1 MKSKNKKIFAI
12 FLVLTL
18 IFSMSSVSF
27 ADTADTTTGYN
38 LTGFGNKVG
47 SITITGAAVDDY
59 TREVEAYTRGSGSN
73 VETFHKYTYNIVLA
87 QGTSPTATVTANFTK
102 SADAGENCYISPFGT
117 LMQPPQ
123 GPIILMNNARL
134 NYAATLSEGVGT
146 TTAYVTYNLTNTDS
160 FAGYGKY
167 DTYVFNYSIADSS
180 KTVTYDN
187 VTLRFGD
194 PAYAETEPESDMRF
208 TGSNGTYT
216 AVYRGT
222 RDGYY
227 PNTLALYLT
236 GNSSITATTTNEN
249 TNNVCFVTYDDD
261 NVETEVTSISSVQDT
276 NELYGVVRV
285 KAAGSITINGG
296 GGNITLNFEAPREP
310 AAPGGVT
317 PSRVV
322 SYLPIGQFA
331 TGRGWGSATGKF
343 VSGIE
348 TTGVSLG
355 ALGGYIEF
363 EFEEGITNDSNNP
376 YGVDFVVYG
385 NAFNGNPEAG
395 AVQVSEDGK
404 TWYELAGSMYYD
416 GNFNYVGNQM
426 TNNPNKFSSAY
437 TGTLNNATVEYT
449 KGSSITVGLKDASGS
464 YAVPT
469 GTLFGPAA
477 WFPAVGTYLQFGA
490 HNNTGSNV
498 TVSHTADNL
507 TFSGITAVPDYNTTA
522 TYAFGYAD
530 VTPNGSPATYG
541 DAVNPYTLYTTAKT
555 GGDGFDLEWAVDP
568 VTKKPIKLTKL
579 DLTGGIPKMVDR
591 EFKYVRIYSAV
602 LDNATFGETSTEVCG
617 IFTTANA
624 QKNSAGEA
632 VSVGRTDAPT
642 SIQFGTTANA
652 MTSDASA
659 SNTVSAGTY
668 YINATSDAENIYIN
682 GARVTSGQ
690 AYEFQVKAG
699 KTSFIR
705 VITQH
710 GMKAPSITLL
720 EFKG

>member
-1 MKSKNKKIFAI
+1 MKHKGKKIFAI
-12 FLVLTL
+12 FLALAML
-18 IFSMSSVSF
+18 FSMSSVSF

-47 SITITGAAVDDY
+47 SITITGAAVDRY
-59 TREVEAYTRGSGSN
+59 TQEVEAYERGRGSN

-102 SADAGENCYISPFGT
+102 SADAGENCYIAPFGT

-146 TTAYVTYNLTNTDS
+146 TTAYVTYNLTNTDG

-180 KTVTYDN
+180 KTVT
-187 VTLRFGD
+187 TSSGITMRFGD
-194 PAYAETEPESDMRF
+194 PAYAETAPESEMRF
-208 TGSNGTYT
+208 TGSGNTYT

-227 PNTLALYLT
+227 PNTLALYLQ
-236 GNSSITATTTNEN
+236 GNGSITAETNDASKISFLVYDEVSKETREETSFSN
-249 TNNVCFVTYDDD
+249 TNTA
-261 NVETEVTSISSVQDT
+261 
-276 NELYGVVRV
+276 YGVVSI
-285 KAAGSITINGG
+285 KAAGSIKIN
-296 GGNITLNFEAPREP
+296 NTVTLNFEAPREP
-310 AAPGGVT
+310 AVPGGVK

-331 TGRGWGSATGKF
+331 TGSGWGSATGKF
-343 VSGIE
+343 TGGYAP
-348 TTGVSLG
+348 TGVSLG

-363 EFEEGITNDSNNP
+363 EFAKGIANNSNNP

-416 GNFNYVGNQM
+416 GNFNYVG
-426 TNNPNKFSSAY
+426 TKVANKFSAAY

-469 GTLFGPAA
+469 GTLFGPTG
-477 WFPAVGTYLQFGA
+477 WFPATNKYPQGDA

-507 TFSGITAVPDYNTTA
+507 TFSGITAIQDYNTTA

-568 VTKKPIKLTKL
+568 ATKL
-579 DLTGGIPKMVDR
+579 PINVNGKT
-591 EFKYVRIYSAV
+591 FHYVRVYSAV

-617 IFTTANA
+617 IFTTANG
-624 QKNSAGEA
+624 QKNADGSA
-632 VSVGRTDAPT
+632 VDVGRTTGVTVKVDGK
-642 SIQFGTTANA
+642 SIANYEMIPRGNTMIVDTDGDLDSGTTITVTA
-652 MTSDASA
+652 SD
-659 SNTVSAGTY
+659 NDNV
-668 YINATSDAENIYIN
+668 YINSAATRTYTATSSEPM
-682 GARVTSGQ
+682 
-690 AYEFQVKAG
+690 
-699 KTSFIR
+699 R
-705 VITQH
+705 VIAQS
-710 GMKAPSITLL
+710 GEKAPYVVVI
-720 EFKG
+720 K

>member
-1 MKSKNKKIFAI
+1 MKSKSKKIFAI

-167 DTYVFNYSIADSS
+167 DTYVFNYSIANDS
-180 KTVTYDN
+180 KTVTYNN

-194 PAYAETEPESDMRF
+194 PAYAETAPESEMRF
-208 TGSNGTYT
+208 TGSGDTYT

-227 PNTLALYLT
+227 PNILSLYMS
-236 GNSSITATTTNEN
+236 GGSITATTEN
-249 TNNVCFVTYDDD
+249 NATNNVCFVTYGDDG
-261 NVETEVTSISSVQDT
+261 VETEVSRISSSGNSNKLSAT
-276 NELYGVVRV
+276 VRV
-285 KAAGSITINGG
+285 KAAGSIKIN
-296 GGNITLNFEAPREP
+296 NTITLHFEAPREP
-310 AAPGGVT
+310 AVPGGVK

-322 SYLPIGQFA
+322 SYLPLGQFA
-331 TGRGWGSATGKF
+331 RGSGWGDATGKF
-343 VSGIE
+343 TGGYSA
-348 TTGVSLG
+348 TGVSLG

-363 EFEEGITNDSNNP
+363 EFADGITNDSNNP

-404 TWYELAGSMYYD
+404 TWYEL
-416 GNFNYVGNQM
+416 
-426 TNNPNKFSSAY
+426 
-437 TGTLNNATVEYT
+437 L
-449 KGSSITVGLKDASGS
+449 DA
-464 YAVPT
+464 
-469 GTLFGPAA
+469 L
-477 WFPAVGTYLQFGA
+477 
-490 HNNTGSNV
+490 
-498 TVSHTADNL
+498 
-507 TFSGITAVPDYNTTA
+507 
-522 TYAFGYAD
+522 
-530 VTPNGSPATYG
+530 
-541 DAVNPYTLYTTAKT
+541 
-555 GGDGFDLEWAVDP
+555 
-568 VTKKPIKLTKL
+568 
-579 DLTGGIPKMVDR
+579 
-591 EFKYVRIYSAV
+591 
-602 LDNATFGETSTEVCG
+602 
-617 IFTTANA
+617 
-624 QKNSAGEA
+624 
-632 VSVGRTDAPT
+632 
-642 SIQFGTTANA
+642 
-652 MTSDASA
+652 
-659 SNTVSAGTY
+659 
-668 YINATSDAENIYIN
+668 
-682 GARVTSGQ
+682 
-690 AYEFQVKAG
+690 
-699 KTSFIR
+699 
-705 VITQH
+705 
-710 GMKAPSITLL
+710 
-720 EFKG
+720 

>member
-1 MKSKNKKIFAI
+1 MKSKSKKIFAI

-38 LTGFGNKVG
+38 LTGFGSKVG
-47 SITITGAAVDDY
+47 SITITGAEVDDCDLETSTY
-59 TREVEAYTRGSGSN
+59 ICGSGDN
-73 VETFHKYTYNIVLA
+73 AETFHRYTYNIVLA
-87 QGTSPTATVTANFTK
+87 QGTSQEAEVTANFTK
-102 SADAGENCYISPFGT
+102 SADADSDCYISPYGT
-117 LMQPPQ
+117 TTSLPRGALIVMRS
-123 GPIILMNNARL
+123 ARL
-134 NYAATLSEGVGT
+134 DYKATLSEGVGT
-146 TTAYVTYNLTNTDS
+146 TTAYVIPNLTGTNG

-180 KTVTYDN
+180 KTVTDSN
-187 VTLRFGD
+187 ITMRFGD
-194 PAYAETEPESDMRF
+194 PAYPETAPESEMGF
-208 TGSNGTYT
+208 TGSNQNYT

-227 PNTLALYLT
+227 PNVLSLYLQGET
-236 GNSSITATTTNEN
+236 INAVTTDASK
-249 TNNVCFVTYDDD
+249 VCFLNYDADG
-261 NVETEVTSISSVQDT
+261 NATEATSISGT
-276 NELYGVVRV
+276 GTAYGIVSI
-285 KAAGSITINGG
+285 KAAGSIKIN
-296 GGNITLNFEAPREP
+296 NTITLHFEAPREP
-310 AAPGGVT
+310 AVPGGVK

-322 SYLPIGQFA
+322 SYLPLGQFA
-331 TGRGWGSATGKF
+331 RGSGWGDATGKF
-343 VSGIE
+343 TGGYSA
-348 TTGVSLG
+348 TGVSLG

-363 EFEEGITNDSNNP
+363 EFADGITNDSNNP

-416 GNFNYVGNQM
+416 GNFNYVG
-426 TNNPNKFSSAY
+426 TKVANKFSAAY

-477 WFPAVGTYLQFGA
+477 WFPATDKYPQGDA
-490 HNNTGSNV
+490 HDNTGANV
-498 TVSHTADNL
+498 TVSHTANNL
-507 TFSGITAVPDYNTTA
+507 AFSGITAVPDYNTTA

-568 VTKKPIKLTKL
+568 ATKMPIDVNGKTF
-579 DLTGGIPKMVDR
+579 R
-591 EFKYVRIYSAV
+591 YVRVYSAV

-617 IFTTANA
+617 IFTTANG
-624 QKNSAGEA
+624 QKNADGSA
-632 VSVGRTDAPT
+632 VDVGRTDAPT
-642 SIQFGTTANA
+642 VKYGTSATAMNNEV
-652 MTSDASA
+652 TGYDPV
-659 SNTVSAGTY
+659 TAGTY
-668 YINATSDAENIYIN
+668 YINAASSAENIYIN
-682 GARVTSGQ
+682 GTKVTSGQ
-690 AYEFQVKAG
+690 AYEFSVSTGESKYLR
-699 KTSFIR
+699 I
-705 VITQH
+705 ITQS
-710 GMKAPSITLL
+710 GIEAPNIQLM
-720 EFKG
+720 EFVA

>member
-1 MKSKNKKIFAI
+1 MKSKSKKIFAI

-167 DTYVFNYSIADSS
+167 DTYVFNYSIADSN
-180 KTVTYDN
+180 KTVT
-187 VTLRFGD
+187 TSSGITMRFGD
-194 PAYAETEPESDMRF
+194 PAYAETAPESEMRF
-208 TGSNGTYT
+208 TGSSNTYT

-227 PNTLALYLT
+227 PTILSLYMS
-236 GNSSITATTTNEN
+236 GGSITATTEN
-249 TNNVCFVTYDDD
+249 NATNNVCFVTYGDDGA
-261 NVETEVTSISSVQDT
+261 ETEVSSISSSGNSNKLSAT
-276 NELYGVVRV
+276 VRV
-285 KAAGSITINGG
+285 KAAGSIKIN
-296 GGNITLNFEAPREP
+296 NTVTLNFEAPREP
-310 AAPGGVT
+310 AVPGGIT

-331 TGRGWGSATGKF
+331 TGSGWGSATGKF
-343 VSGIE
+343 TGGYSA
-348 TTGVSLG
+348 TGVSLG

-363 EFEEGITNDSNNP
+363 EFAKGIANNSNNP

-404 TWYELAGSMYYD
+404 KWYELAGSMYYD
-416 GNFNYVGNQM
+416 GNFNYVG
-426 TNNPNKFSSAY
+426 TKVANKFSAAY
-437 TGTLNNATVEYT
+437 TGTLNNATVEYV
-449 KGSSITVGLKDASGS
+449 KGDSAITVGLKNASGNYVIPAS
-464 YAVPT
+464 GTTLPYFGPT
-469 GTLFGPAA
+469 G
-477 WFPAVGTYLQFGA
+477 WFPATDKYPQGDA
-490 HNNTGSNV
+490 HDNTGSNV
-498 TVSHTADNL
+498 TVSHTANNL
-507 TFSGITAVPDYNTTA
+507 AFSGITAIQDYNTTA

-541 DAVNPYTLYTTAKT
+541 DAVNPYITEKT

-568 VTKKPIKLTKL
+568 ATKL
-579 DLTGGIPKMVDR
+579 PINVNGKT
-591 EFKYVRIYSAV
+591 FHYVRVYSAV

-617 IFTTANA
+617 IFTTANGQENA
-624 QKNSAGEA
+624 DGSA
-632 VSVGRTDAPT
+632 VDVGRTGRMT
-642 SIQFGTTANA
+642 VKYGSTAA
-652 MTSDASA
+652 SMTV
-659 SNTVSAGTY
+659 TPEGQEIPVSAGTY
-668 YINATSDAENIYIN
+668 YINASSSAENIYIN
-682 GARVTSGQ
+682 GTKVTSGQ
-690 AYEFQVKAG
+690 AYEFQVEAG
-699 KTSFIR
+699 KTQFIR
-705 VITQH
+705 VITQD
-710 GMKAPSITLL
+710 GMKAPRISV
-720 EFKG
+720 FKFTA

>member
-1 MKSKNKKIFAI
+1 MKSKSKKIFAI

-47 SITITGAAVDDY
+47 SITITGATVDRY
-59 TREVEAYTRGSGSN
+59 TQEVEAYERGSGSN

-87 QGTSPTATVTANFTK
+87 KGTSPTATVTANFTK
-102 SADAGENCYISPFGT
+102 SADAGENCYIAPFGT

-146 TTAYVTYNLTNTDS
+146 TTAYVTYNLTNTDG

-180 KTVTYDN
+180 KTVT
-187 VTLRFGD
+187 TSGGITMRFGD
-194 PAYAETEPESDMRF
+194 PAYAETAPESEMRF
-208 TGSNGTYT
+208 TGSGNTYT

-227 PNTLALYLT
+227 PNTLALYLQ
-236 GNSSITATTTNEN
+236 GNDSITAETNDASKISFLVYDEVSKETREETSFSN
-249 TNNVCFVTYDDD
+249 TNTA
-261 NVETEVTSISSVQDT
+261 
-276 NELYGVVRV
+276 YGVVSI
-285 KAAGSITINGG
+285 KAAGSIKIN
-296 GGNITLNFEAPREP
+296 NTVTLHFEAPREP
-310 AAPGGVT
+310 AVPGGIT

-331 TGRGWGSATGKF
+331 TGSGWGSATGKF
-343 VSGIE
+343 TGGYAP
-348 TTGVSLG
+348 TGVSLG

-363 EFEEGITNDSNNP
+363 EFANGITNNSNNP

-416 GNFNYVGNQM
+416 GNFNYVE
-426 TNNPNKFSSAY
+426 TKVANKFSAAY
-437 TGTLNNATVEYT
+437 TGTLNNATVEYE
-449 KGSSITVGLKDASGS
+449 KGASFLTVGLKETNGTTYLVPSG
-464 YAVPT
+464 T
-469 GTLFGPAA
+469 TFGPLG
-477 WFPAVGTYLQFGA
+477 WFPATDKYPQGDA
-490 HNNTGSNV
+490 HDNTGANV
-498 TVSHTADNL
+498 TVSYTANNL
-507 TFSGITAVPDYNTTA
+507 AFSGITAIQDYNTTA

-541 DAVNPYTLYTTAKT
+541 DAVNPYITEKT

-568 VTKKPIKLTKL
+568 ATKMPIDVNGKTF
-579 DLTGGIPKMVDR
+579 R
-591 EFKYVRIYSAV
+591 YVRVYSAV
-602 LDNATFGETSTEVCG
+602 LDNAQFGETSTEVCG
-617 IFTTANA
+617 IFTTANG
-624 QKNSAGEA
+624 QKNADGSA
-632 VSVGRTDAPT
+632 VDVGITDLPT
-642 SIQFGTTANA
+642 VKYGTSETA
-652 MTSDASA
+652 MTTRLSK
-659 SNTVSAGTY
+659 NTDSVEETVGTY
-668 YINATSDAENIYIN
+668 YINATNSAENIYIN
-682 GARVTSGQ
+682 GSKVTSGQ
-690 AYEFQVKAG
+690 AYEFKVKAG
-699 KTSFIR
+699 ETTYLRIITQDGIKAPRIR
-705 VITQH
+705 VIRFTA
-710 GMKAPSITLL
+710 K
-720 EFKG
+720 

>member
-1 MKSKNKKIFAI
+1 MKSKSKKIFAI

-27 ADTADTTTGYN
+27 ADTTDAADGYS
-38 LTGFGNKVG
+38 LADFGSKVG
-47 SITITGAAVDDY
+47 SITITGAAVDRY
-59 TREVEAYTRGSGSN
+59 TQEVEAYERGRGSN

-102 SADAGENCYISPFGT
+102 SADAGENCYIAPFGT

-146 TTAYVTYNLTNTDS
+146 TTAYVTYNLTNTDG

-180 KTVTYDN
+180 KTVTTSSN
-187 VTLRFGD
+187 ITMRFGD
-194 PAYAETEPESDMRF
+194 PAYAETAPESEMRF
-208 TGSNGTYT
+208 TGSGDTYT

-227 PNTLALYLT
+227 PNMLSLYLT

-261 NVETEVTSISSVQDT
+261 NVETEVSSISSIDNANKLSAT
-276 NELYGVVRV
+276 VRV
-285 KAAGSITINGG
+285 KAAGSIKIN
-296 GGNITLNFEAPREP
+296 GNITLNFEAPKEP
-310 AAPGGVT
+310 ATVGGQT
-317 PSRVV
+317 PSSVV
-322 SYLPIGQFA
+322 SYLPLGQFA
-331 TGRGWGSATGKF
+331 SGSGWGSATGKF
-343 VSGIE
+343 TGGYAP
-348 TTGVSLG
+348 TGVSLG

-363 EFEEGITNDSNNP
+363 KFDKGIKNDSNNP

-416 GNFNYVGNQM
+416 GNFKY
-426 TNNPNKFSSAY
+426 TKPTTKFSNAY
-437 TGTLNNATVEYT
+437 TGTLNNATVVYT
-449 KGSSITVGLKDASGS
+449 KESDGIKVQLKNASGV
-464 YAVPT
+464 AVIPAPGDT
-469 GTLFGPAA
+469 LPLFGPVA

-498 TVSHTADNL
+498 TVSHTANNL
-507 TFSGITAVPDYNTTA
+507 AFSGITAIQDYNTTA

-568 VTKKPIKLTKL
+568 ATKL
-579 DLTGGIPKMVDR
+579 PINANGKT
-591 EFKYVRIYSAV
+591 FHYVRVYSAV

-617 IFTTANA
+617 IFTTANG
-624 QKNSAGEA
+624 QKTAEGVA
-632 VSVGRTDAPT
+632 VDVGRTAAPT
-642 SIQFGTTANA
+642 VKYGISKVKEFTTSHGQVIEQTVP
-652 MTSDASA
+652 TSTNSYKLQVSA
-659 SNTVSAGTY
+659 SDTA
-668 YINATSDAENIYIN
+668 NIYIN
-682 GARVTSGQ
+682 NIKVTSGTN
-690 AYEFQVKAG
+690 YTFDIPSEG
-699 KTSFIR
+699 TSMVRII
-705 VITQH
+705 VQDGDSAPYITY
-710 GMKAPSITLL
+710 
-720 EFKG
+720 FKVTKK

>member
-1 MKSKNKKIFAI
+1 MKSKSKKIFAI

-59 TREVEAYTRGSGSN
+59 TREEEAYTRGSGSN

-102 SADAGENCYISPFGT
+102 SADAGENCYIAPFGT

-180 KTVTYDN
+180 KTVTYNN

-194 PAYAETEPESDMRF
+194 PAYAETAPESEMRF
-208 TGSNGTYT
+208 TGSGDTYT

-249 TNNVCFVTYDDD
+249 TNNVCFVTYGDDGA
-261 NVETEVTSISSVQDT
+261 ETEVSSISSSGNKLSAT
-276 NELYGVVRV
+276 VRV
-285 KAAGSITINGG
+285 KAAGSIKIN
-296 GGNITLNFEAPREP
+296 NTITLHFEAPREP
-310 AAPGGVT
+310 AAPGGVK

-322 SYLPIGQFA
+322 SYLPLGQYA
-331 TGRGWGSATGKF
+331 SGSGWGDATGKF
-343 VSGIE
+343 TGGYSA
-348 TTGVSLG
+348 TGVSLG

-363 EFEEGITNDSNNP
+363 EFADGITNDSNNP

-416 GNFNYVGNQM
+416 GNFKY
-426 TNNPNKFSSAY
+426 TEPTTKFSNAY
-437 TGTLNNATVEYT
+437 TGTLNNGTVEY
-449 KGSSITVGLKDASGS
+449 KKENNEIKVGLKNASGS
-464 YAVPT
+464 YAIPASGTTLPT
-469 GTLFGPAA
+469 FGPAA
-477 WFPAVGTYLQFGA
+477 WFPATNKYPQGGA
-490 HNNTGSNV
+490 HDNTGANV
-498 TVSHTADNL
+498 TVSYTANNL
-507 TFSGITAVPDYNTTA
+507 AFSGITAIQDYNTTA

-568 VTKKPIKLTKL
+568 VTKKRAELTKRVRVN
-579 DLTGGIPKMVDR
+579 GRWQVVDK
-591 EFKYVRIYSAV
+591 EFKYVRVYSAV

-699 KTSFIR
+699 ETSFVR
-705 VITQH
+705 VITQSE
-710 GMKAPSITLL
+710 MKAPSITLL
-720 EFKG
+720 EFEG

>member
-47 SITITGAAVDDY
+47 SITITGAAVDRC
-59 TREVEAYTRGSGSN
+59 TQEVEAYTRGSGSN

-102 SADAGENCYISPFGT
+102 SADAGENCYIAPFGT

-167 DTYVFNYSIADSS
+167 DTYVFNYSIANDS
-180 KTVTYDN
+180 KTVTYNN

-194 PAYAETEPESDMRF
+194 PAYAETAPESEMRF
-208 TGSNGTYT
+208 TGSGDTYT

-227 PNTLALYLT
+227 PNVLSLYLQGET
-236 GNSSITATTTNEN
+236 INAVTTDASK
-249 TNNVCFVTYDDD
+249 VCFLNYDADG
-261 NVETEVTSISSVQDT
+261 NATEATSISGT
-276 NELYGVVRV
+276 GTAYGIVSI
-285 KAAGSITINGG
+285 KAAGSIKIN
-296 GGNITLNFEAPREP
+296 NTVTLHFEAPREP
-310 AAPGGVT
+310 AVPGGVK

-322 SYLPIGQFA
+322 SYLPLGQFA
-331 TGRGWGSATGKF
+331 SGSGWGDATGKF
-343 VSGIE
+343 TGGYSA
-348 TTGVSLG
+348 TGVSLG

-363 EFEEGITNDSNNP
+363 EFANGITNKSNNP

-416 GNFNYVGNQM
+416 GNFNYVG
-426 TNNPNKFSSAY
+426 TKVANKFSAAY

-477 WFPAVGTYLQFGA
+477 WFPATDKYPQGVA
-490 HNNTGSNV
+490 HDNTGANV
-498 TVSHTADNL
+498 TVSHATNNL
-507 TFSGITAVPDYNTTA
+507 AFSGITAVPDYNTTA

-568 VTKKPIKLTKL
+568 TTKL
-579 DLTGGIPKMVDR
+579 PINVNGKTFR
-591 EFKYVRIYSAV
+591 YVRVYSAV

-617 IFTTANA
+617 IFTTANG
-624 QKNSAGEA
+624 QKTAENVE
-632 VSVGRTDAPT
+632 VPVGRTKKPTIKYGPSTTTMTQSVSNSKLQQEIQVDA
-642 SIQFGTTANA
+642 
-652 MTSDASA
+652 
-659 SNTVSAGTY
+659 AGTY
-668 YINATSDAENIYIN
+668 YINAVSEAENIYIN
-682 GARVTSGQ
+682 GTKVTSGQ
-690 AYEFQVKAG
+690 AYEFQINAG
-699 KTSFIR
+699 EEKFLR
-705 VITQH
+705 VIAQDGSKEPRIYVVKFTV
-710 GMKAPSITLL
+710 KT
-720 EFKG
+720 K

>member
-1 MKSKNKKIFAI
+1 MKSKSKKIFAI

-27 ADTADTTTGYN
+27 ADTTDAADGYS

-47 SITITGAAVDDY
+47 SITITGATVDRY
-59 TREVEAYTRGSGSN
+59 TQEVTEYTRGSGSN
-73 VETFHKYTYNIVLA
+73 EETFHQYTYNIVLA
-87 QGTSPTATVTANFTK
+87 KGTSEEAEVTANFTK
-102 SADAGENCYISPFGT
+102 SADAGENCYIAPFGT

-134 NYAATLSEGVGT
+134 NYKATLSAGVGT
-146 TTAYVTYNLTNTDS
+146 VSAYVTYNLTNTDG

-180 KTVTYDN
+180 KTVT
-187 VTLRFGD
+187 TSGGITMRFGD
-194 PAYAETEPESDMRF
+194 PAYAETAPESEMRF
-208 TGSNGTYT
+208 TGSGDTYT

-227 PNTLALYLT
+227 PNILSLYLT
-236 GNSSITATTTNEN
+236 GNSSITATTTNGN

-261 NVETEVTSISSVQDT
+261 GAETEVSSISGNSNKLSAT
-276 NELYGVVRV
+276 VRV
-285 KAAGSITINGG
+285 KAAGSIKIN
-296 GGNITLNFEAPREP
+296 NTVTLHFEAPREP
-310 AAPGGVT
+310 AVPGGVK

-322 SYLPIGQFA
+322 SYLPLGQYA
-331 TGRGWGSATGKF
+331 SGSGWGSATGKF
-343 VSGIE
+343 TGGYSA
-348 TTGVSLG
+348 TGVSLG

-363 EFEEGITNDSNNP
+363 KFDKGIKNDSNNP

-416 GNFNYVGNQM
+416 GNFNYVG
-426 TNNPNKFSSAY
+426 TKVANKFSAAY
-437 TGTLNNATVEYT
+437 TGTLNNATVVYT
-449 KGSSITVGLKDASGS
+449 KESDGIKVQLKNASGVS
-464 YAVPT
+464 VIPAPENINT
-469 GTLFGPAA
+469 LPLFGPTG
-477 WFPAVGTYLQFGA
+477 WFPATNKYPQGGA

-541 DAVNPYTLYTTAKT
+541 DAVNPYITEKT

-568 VTKKPIKLTKL
+568 ATKKPISLKKNSMV
-579 DLTGGIPKMVDR
+579 GGVLKKIDR
-591 EFKYVRIYSAV
+591 EFKYVRVYSAV

-617 IFTTANA
+617 IFTTANG
-624 QKNSAGEA
+624 QKTTEGVA
-632 VSVGRTDAPT
+632 VDVGRTDAPT
-642 SIQFGTTANA
+642 SIQYGTTANTMNNNA
-652 MTSDASA
+652 GS
-659 SNTVSAGTY
+659 SNVVSAGTY
-668 YINATSDAENIYIN
+668 YINAASDAENIYIN
-682 GARVTSGQ
+682 NARLTSGQ

-699 KTSFIR
+699 ETSYVR
-705 VITQH
+705 VITQS

>member
-1 MKSKNKKIFAI
+1 MKSKSKKIFAV

-27 ADTADTTTGYN
+27 ADTTDAADGYS
-38 LTGFGNKVG
+38 LADFGSKVG

-102 SADAGENCYISPFGT
+102 SADAGENCYIAPFGT

-180 KTVTYDN
+180 KTVT
-187 VTLRFGD
+187 TSGGITMRFGD
-194 PAYAETEPESDMRF
+194 PAYAETAPESEMRF
-208 TGSNGTYT
+208 TGSGNTYT

-227 PNTLALYLT
+227 PNTLALYLQ
-236 GNSSITATTTNEN
+236 GNGSITAETNDASKISFLVYDEVSKETREETSFSN
-249 TNNVCFVTYDDD
+249 TNTA
-261 NVETEVTSISSVQDT
+261 
-276 NELYGVVRV
+276 YGVVSI
-285 KAAGSITINGG
+285 KAAGSIKIN
-296 GGNITLNFEAPREP
+296 NTVTLHFEAPREP
-310 AAPGGVT
+310 AVPGGVK

-331 TGRGWGSATGKF
+331 TGSGWGSATGKF
-343 VSGIE
+343 TGGYSA
-348 TTGVSLG
+348 TGVSLG

-363 EFEEGITNDSNNP
+363 EFANGITNNSNNP

-416 GNFNYVGNQM
+416 GNFNYVG
-426 TNNPNKFSSAY
+426 TKVANKFSAAY
-437 TGTLNNATVEYT
+437 TGTLNNATVEYV
-449 KGSSITVGLKDASGS
+449 KGDSAITVGLKNASGNYVIPAS
-464 YAVPT
+464 GTTLPYFGPT
-469 GTLFGPAA
+469 G
-477 WFPAVGTYLQFGA
+477 WFPATNKYPQGDA

-541 DAVNPYTLYTTAKT
+541 DAVNPYITEKT

-568 VTKKPIKLTKL
+568 ATKMPIDVNGKTF
-579 DLTGGIPKMVDR
+579 R
-591 EFKYVRIYSAV
+591 YVRVYSAV
-602 LDNATFGETSTEVCG
+602 LDNAQFGETSTEVCG
-617 IFTTANA
+617 IFTTANG
-624 QKNSAGEA
+624 QKNADGSA
-632 VSVGRTDAPT
+632 VDVGRTGAPVVKYGVSETAMNDDAT
-642 SIQFGTTANA
+642 E
-652 MTSDASA
+652 
-659 SNTVSAGTY
+659 SNLVMEGTY
-668 YINATSDAENIYIN
+668 YINAASDADNIYIN
-682 GARVTSGQ
+682 GAKLTSGQ
-690 AYEFQVKAG
+690 AYEFSVREG
-699 KTSFIR
+699 ESTYLRI
-705 VITQH
+705 ITQS
-710 GMKAPSITLL
+710 GMKAPNIQVL
-720 EFKG
+720 EFIG

>member
-1 MKSKNKKIFAI
+1 MKSKSKKIFAI

-27 ADTADTTTGYN
+27 ADTTDAADGYS
-38 LTGFGNKVG
+38 LADFGSKVG
-47 SITITGAAVDDY
+47 SITITGAAVDRY
-59 TREVEAYTRGSGSN
+59 TQEVEAYERGRGNN

-87 QGTSPTATVTANFTK
+87 KGTSPTATVTANFTK
-102 SADAGENCYISPFGT
+102 SADAGENCYIAPFGT

-146 TTAYVTYNLTNTDS
+146 TTAYVTYNLTNTDG

-180 KTVTYDN
+180 KTVTTSSN
-187 VTLRFGD
+187 ITMRFGD
-194 PAYAETEPESDMRF
+194 PAYAETAPESEMRF
-208 TGSNGTYT
+208 TGSGDTYT

-227 PNTLALYLT
+227 PNMLSLYLT

-261 NVETEVTSISSVQDT
+261 NVETEVSSISSIDNANKLSAT
-276 NELYGVVRV
+276 VRV
-285 KAAGSITINGG
+285 KAAGSIKIN
-296 GGNITLNFEAPREP
+296 GNITLNFEAPKEP
-310 AAPGGVT
+310 ATVGGQT
-317 PSRVV
+317 PSSVV
-322 SYLPIGQFA
+322 SYLPLGQFA
-331 TGRGWGSATGKF
+331 SGSGWGSATGKF
-343 VSGIE
+343 TGGYAP
-348 TTGVSLG
+348 TGVSLG

-363 EFEEGITNDSNNP
+363 KFDKGIKNDSNNP

-404 TWYELAGSMYYD
+404 KWYELAGSMYYD
-416 GNFNYVGNQM
+416 GNFKY
-426 TNNPNKFSSAY
+426 TEPTTKFSNAY
-437 TGTLNNATVEYT
+437 TGTLNNATVVYT
-449 KGSSITVGLKDASGS
+449 KESDGIKVQLKNASGVS
-464 YAVPT
+464 VIPAPENINT
-469 GTLFGPAA
+469 LPLFGPAA
-477 WFPAVGTYLQFGA
+477 WFPAVGPYPQFGA

-507 TFSGITAVPDYNTTA
+507 TFSGITAIQDYNTTA

-541 DAVNPYTLYTTAKT
+541 DAVNPYITEKT

-568 VTKKPIKLTKL
+568 ATKKPISLKKNS
-579 DLTGGIPKMVDR
+579 MVDGVLKKIDR
-591 EFKYVRIYSAV
+591 EFKYVRVYSAV
-602 LDNATFGETSTEVCG
+602 LDNAQFGETSTEVCG
-617 IFTTANA
+617 IFTTANG
-624 QKNSAGEA
+624 QKTTEGVA
-632 VSVGRTDAPT
+632 VDVGRTGAPT

-682 GARVTSGQ
+682 NARLTSGQ

-699 KTSFIR
+699 ETSYVRI
-705 VITQH
+705 ITQN

>member
-1 MKSKNKKIFAI
+1 MKSKSKKIFAI

-47 SITITGAAVDDY
+47 SITITGAAVDRC
-59 TREVEAYTRGSGSN
+59 TQEVEAYTRGSGSN

-102 SADAGENCYISPFGT
+102 SADAGENCYIAPFGT

-167 DTYVFNYSIADSS
+167 DTYVFNYSIANDS
-180 KTVTYDN
+180 KTVTYNN

-194 PAYAETEPESDMRF
+194 PAYAETAPESEMRF
-208 TGSNGTYT
+208 TGSGDTYT

-249 TNNVCFVTYDDD
+249 TNNVCFVTYGDDGA
-261 NVETEVTSISSVQDT
+261 ETEVSSISSSGNKLSAT
-276 NELYGVVRV
+276 VRV
-285 KAAGSITINGG
+285 KAAGSIKIN
-296 GGNITLNFEAPREP
+296 NTVTLHFEAPREP
-310 AAPGGVT
+310 AAPGGEK

-322 SYLPIGQFA
+322 SYLPLGQFA
-331 TGRGWGSATGKF
+331 TGSGWGSATGKF
-343 VSGIE
+343 TGGYSA
-348 TTGVSLG
+348 TGVSLG

-363 EFEEGITNDSNNP
+363 EFADGITNDSNNP

-416 GNFNYVGNQM
+416 GNFKY
-426 TNNPNKFSSAY
+426 TEPTTKFSNAY
-437 TGTLNNATVEYT
+437 TGTLNNGTVEY
-449 KGSSITVGLKDASGS
+449 KKENNEIKVGLKNASGS
-464 YAVPT
+464 YAIPAS
-469 GTLFGPAA
+469 GTTLPYFGPAA
-477 WFPAVGTYLQFGA
+477 WFPATNKYPQGGA
-490 HNNTGSNV
+490 HDNTGANV
-498 TVSHTADNL
+498 TVSYTANNL
-507 TFSGITAVPDYNTTA
+507 AFSGITAIQDYNTTA

-568 VTKKPIKLTKL
+568 ATKMPIDVNGKTF
-579 DLTGGIPKMVDR
+579 R
-591 EFKYVRIYSAV
+591 YVRVYSAV

-617 IFTTANA
+617 IFTTANG
-624 QKNSAGEA
+624 QKNADGSAA
-632 VSVGRTDAPT
+632 PVGRTDAPT
-642 SIQFGTTANA
+642 SIQYGSSQST
-652 MTSDASA
+652 MSQIP
-659 SNTVSAGTY
+659 SNRPNPVAAGTY
-668 YINATSDAENIYIN
+668 YINAVSDAENLYIN
-682 GARVTSGQ
+682 GSKLTSGQ

-699 KTSFIR
+699 EITYLRI
-705 VITQH
+705 ITQD
-710 GMKAPSITLL
+710 GIKEPEIKILRFKA
-720 EFKG
+720 